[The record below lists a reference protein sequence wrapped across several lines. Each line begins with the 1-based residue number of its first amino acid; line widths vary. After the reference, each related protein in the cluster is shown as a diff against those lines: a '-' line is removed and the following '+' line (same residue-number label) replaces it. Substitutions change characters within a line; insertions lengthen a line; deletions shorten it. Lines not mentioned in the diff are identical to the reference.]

1 MAAPRRDE
9 LRHVVVG
16 DLGDE
21 LILAE
26 KVQHEAEICPRVGGA
41 CEVLRVLGPIAPG
54 DVVELERR
62 ARVLGLRDQR
72 PRALALDRLY
82 FLGFALVRLLCT
94 SEKLTTSDLESI
106 LPERRA
112 RVATDG
118 HGRSFRVWLAMKASR
133 SASVNMRRIRF
144 VPLPMLT

>member
-62 ARVLGLRDQR
+62 AR
-72 PRALALDRLY
+72 ALDRLY